1 MNFIDLPSST
11 ISNYE
16 IKRYPKTTNRSLLA
30 WSKGDEFAVWFLK
43 TNGLA
48 DKNISIYN
56 DTSGYLSCHL
66 LSKNSEIRISKKSQE
81 KSIFKNLENNELLF
95 EDNQFANFEAMTDF
109 NADVVVL
116 KVPKSV
122 DLFEQYLN
130 QISLGINDDSIVVCS
145 FMTKYFTKRMIEI
158 AERYFDDVK
167 QTKAWKKS
175 RLIVLSKPKNNEIKP
190 LLNVINSDYGT
201 FKQHYGVFS
210 SSHIDFATQFLI
222 ENINVPENAERIL
235 DLASGN
241 GVLAKIIQ
249 KDNPNAEIHLLDD
262 SFLAVESSKLNISG
276 DNVYFHFDNDLS
288 VFESDSLDYIIS
300 NPPFHVDHEIDI
312 SLPLELFKQAA
323 RCLKKKGVLQL
334 VFNNHLN
341 YATHLNKLFKDVKVA
356 AQNDKFTVLNCSA
369 SQL

>member
-1 MNFIDLPSST
+1 MNFTDLPSST
-11 ISNYE
+11 VSNYE

-43 TNGLA
+43 TNELD

-56 DTSGYLSCHL
+56 DSSGYLSCHL
-66 LSKNSEIRISKKSQE
+66 LSNKTEIRISKKSQE

-95 EDNQFANFEAMTDF
+95 EDKQFSNFEAITDF
-109 NADVVVL
+109 KAQVVVL

-130 QISLGINDDSIVVCS
+130 QISLGIDGNSIVVCS

-158 AERYFDDVK
+158 AERYFDTVK

-175 RLIVLSKPKNNEIKP
+175 RLIVLTNPKNNEIKP
-190 LLNVINSDYGT
+190 LVHVINSDLGIY
-201 FKQHYGVFS
+201 KQHYGVFS
-210 SSHIDFATQFLI
+210 SDHIDYATQFLI
-222 ENINVPENAERIL
+222 ENINIPENADRVL

-241 GVLAKIIQ
+241 GVLAKVIQ
-249 KDNPNAEIHLLDD
+249 NDNPDLEIHLLDD
-262 SFLAVESSKLNISG
+262 SVLAVESSKMNISG
-276 DNVYFHFDNDLS
+276 ENVHFHFNNELS
-288 VFESDSLDYIIS
+288 DFESDSLDYIIS

-323 RCLKKKGVLQL
+323 RCLKKKGKFQL